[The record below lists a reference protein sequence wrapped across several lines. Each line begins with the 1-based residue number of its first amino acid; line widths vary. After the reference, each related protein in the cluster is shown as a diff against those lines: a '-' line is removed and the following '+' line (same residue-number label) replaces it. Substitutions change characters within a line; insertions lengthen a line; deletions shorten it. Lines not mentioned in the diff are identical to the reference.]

1 LDVSVGYAP
10 PVPHLTYSYRSEAL
24 QKNVQAEI
32 VHPDASVPGPFH
44 VMFLLHGLSDDQ
56 SIWMRRTSIERYLDG
71 VPLIVVM
78 PDGGRGWYTDAREGY
93 AYETALAVELPTFI
107 EKMFNTALPWA
118 VSGLSMGG
126 FGALKFALKYP
137 ERFASAVSH
146 SGALGMGHWPP
157 SRDDAFDSEVRRVFG
172 ADSSGGPDD
181 LFALASSLGDRAPS
195 LHFDCGKEDF
205 LLDSNRAFAAHLS
218 ELGMGHEY
226 MEFPGG
232 HDWGYWDEHVRE
244 GIAFH
249 RRSLGI

>member
-1 LDVSVGYAP
+1 
-10 PVPHLTYSYRSEAL
+10 VPHLTYRYRSEAL

-32 VHPDASVPGPFH
+32 VHPDSSLEGPFH

-71 VPLIVVM
+71 VPLIVAM

-93 AYETALAVELPTFI
+93 AYETAIGVELPSFI
-107 EKMFNTALPWA
+107 EKMFRTKLPWA

-126 FGALKFALKYP
+126 YGALKLALKHP

-146 SGALGMGHWPP
+146 SGAVGMGHWPP

-172 ADSSGGPDD
+172 ADSQGGEND
-181 LFALASSLGDRAPS
+181 LFALASRLSGGAPA
-195 LHFDCGKEDF
+195 LRFDCGTDDF
-205 LLDSNRAFAAHLS
+205 LLESNRVFAAHLK
-218 ELGMGHEY
+218 ELGVGHEY
-226 MEFPGG
+226 EEFPGG

-244 GIAFH
+244 GMEFH
-249 RRSLGI
+249 RRNLGI